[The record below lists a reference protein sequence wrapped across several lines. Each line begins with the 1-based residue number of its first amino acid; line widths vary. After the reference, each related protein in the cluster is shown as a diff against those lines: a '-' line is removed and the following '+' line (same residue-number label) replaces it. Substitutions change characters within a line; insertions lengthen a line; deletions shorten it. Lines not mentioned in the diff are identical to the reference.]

1 VKRLLVLV
9 AAMVALAGC
18 GSQGL
23 AGIPLPGGAAGG
35 DSYGVTIQFRDV
47 LDLVPQSAVKVN
59 DVTVGDVRGIKLT
72 GWHATVSVRVRK
84 SVDLPAN
91 AIASIRQT
99 SLLGEK
105 FVDLSEPPGKGTGR
119 LRDGARIPLSR
130 TTENV
135 EVEQVLGAMS
145 LLLNGGSLDKLKTIN
160 SEVAKIFEGRESS
173 TRDAL
178 DQLDT
183 FVGGLDDQKAQI
195 VRAID
200 GLDTLSKQ
208 LAGQQT
214 TVANAIDAL
223 DPGLKVLDDQRKQ
236 LVAMLSALSNLG
248 AVGTKVINAS
258 KADLVANLQSL
269 QPILTELVASGDN
282 LPKSLDQLLTYPFPP
297 NVTSAIVGD
306 YVNLHVTVDLNLT
319 DVLSNIF
326 TSTPVSSEPGTT
338 GSTGSTGSTSGTGTT
353 GSNPLGSILSPAPT
367 GPDGQP
373 LPPGEANSQQ
383 GGGLLGLLLGGLSK

>member
-1 VKRLLVLV
+1 VKRLLIAVV
-9 AAMVALAGC
+9 AVAALAGC
-18 GSQGL
+18 SSQGL
-23 AGIPLPGGAAGG
+23 AGMPLPGGAAGG
-35 DSYGVTIQFRDV
+35 DSYRVTVQFRDV

-59 DVTVGDVRGIKLT
+59 DVTVGDVRSIKLT
-72 GWHATVSVRVRK
+72 GWHATVAVRVRD
-84 SVDLPAN
+84 SVKLPAN
-91 AIASIRQT
+91 AIASLRQT

-105 FVDLSEPPGKGTGR
+105 FVDLAAPPGKGTGR
-119 LRDGARIPLSR
+119 LRDGATIPLSR
-130 TTENV
+130 TTENI

-145 LLLNGGSLDKLKTIN
+145 LLLNGGSLEKLKTIN
-160 SEVAKIFEGRESS
+160 SEVAKIFEGRESNA
-173 TRDAL
+173 RDAL

-195 VRAID
+195 VRAIN

-248 AVGTKVINAS
+248 DVGTKVINAS
-258 KADLVANLQSL
+258 KADLVANLRSL

-297 NVTSAIVGD
+297 NVTGAIVGD
-306 YVNLHVTVDLNLT
+306 YVNLHMTVDLDLT
-319 DVLSNIF
+319 EVLSNLF
-326 TSTPVSSEPGTT
+326 TSTPVSTEPTTT
-338 GSTGSTGSTSGTGTT
+338 GSTGTTGSGTGTGTT
-353 GSNPLGSILSPAPT
+353 GSNPLGGILNPQPT

-373 LPPGEANSQQ
+373 LPPGESNSQQ
-383 GGGLLGLLLGGLSK
+383 GGLLGLLLGGLSK